1 MVHTMVR
8 LVHGSLEVLHR
19 RKPCTCLTWVLWGY
33 SEDDV
38 TTPAPPSPVTPPSS
52 PEKPGKPFLSL
63 QAPEKPVEK
72 PVRPQEKLANG
83 QAQKVLPPIVTFDA
97 FQSLQVLDL
106 ISCGR
111 QLPKAR
117 WQGSR
122 NLQLLRPSAGHRG
135 TKSATKGPIHPK
147 QQHWQL
153 LHQKLPSR
161 RDTLPAFSPP
171 LPRPSTSSEVRKV
184 PSPQQAQQKA
194 APAFQAEDDEK
205 DSWS

>member
-1 MVHTMVR
+1 MV
-8 LVHGSLEVLHR
+8 SL
-19 RKPCTCLTWVLWGY
+19 PFFY
-33 SEDDV
+33 SQEPEDDV

-135 TKSATKGPIHPK
+135 TKSATKGPNHPK

-153 LHQKLPSR
+153 HQRCHLEGTLCQLVHRLPQGHQ
-161 RDTLPAFSPP
+161 PP
-171 LPRPSTSSEVRKV
+171 VRYERCHHHSKPPREIG
-184 PSPQQAQQKA
+184 A
-194 APAFQAEDDEK
+194 
-205 DSWS
+205 